1 MLNRS
6 FVRTT
11 TGRGLVAGLLFA
23 FAACGSGGG
32 DGTGDPP
39 RAPETLQLLMR
50 RGDTMPGGLTV
61 NSVESARMANDR
73 SIVVIASQSGTP
85 VLNGVYLR
93 KPNGEF
99 DRILDPSSPLASG
112 LNMTD
117 VAGLLMSPTGEAT
130 FKEGGNR
137 LDRETV
143 FSWNDGTLSRLASGL
158 EPKVPPGF
166 RKLGELRLGP
176 NDRIAFTYGVNGE
189 EPCSV
194 DSSTGTE
201 RISCKL
207 RLAYGTHDDLRE
219 VALPNELENQ
229 RPTSVGLEFNAN
241 GDLLVG
247 LPASGRNPLIGVVRD
262 GVFNSIVERQAE
274 FPDYGVLL
282 SATPRAIASNGD
294 VAIDASFDTDDDRER
309 DAERILLYSG
319 GGFTSIAQLRDPAGS
334 ATVVDVRAL
343 AIDDAGRVTYQ
354 ANFNQNPNEPTG
366 PVSIRQWEN
375 GATREIAFEGQTG
388 FGESEDDEGYR
399 ILEIESVRVNRRG
412 EVVFVAR
419 IGFFE
424 DGTEETVETR
434 LLRDAGNGLETL
446 LRTGSEFSGGTIAG
460 IETLSD
466 INDNGDVLLIIELR
480 GAGRGLALIPRQ

>member
-11 TGRGLVAGLLFA
+11 SRRGLLACVLLA
-23 FAACGSGGG
+23 FAACGGGG
-32 DGTGDPP
+32 DDPP
-39 RAPETLQLLMR
+39 KAPESLQLLLR
-50 RGDTMPGGLTV
+50 RGDTMPGGLVV

-73 SIVVIASQSGTP
+73 SVVVIASQSGTP
-85 VLNGVYLR
+85 ALNGVYLR
-93 KPNGEF
+93 RPSGEF
-99 DRILDPSSPLASG
+99 ELILDRSSPLADG

-143 FSWNDGTLSRLASGL
+143 FSWNDGRLTRLASGL
-158 EPKVPPGF
+158 EPKVPEGF

-189 EPCSV
+189 RPCSV
-194 DSSTGTE
+194 DSSSGTE

-207 RLAYGTHDDLRE
+207 RLVYGTHDDLRE
-219 VALPNELENQ
+219 VTLPNELENQ

-241 GDLLVG
+241 GELLVG
-247 LPASGRNPLIGVVRD
+247 LPASGRNPLIGIVRD
-262 GVFNSIVERQAE
+262 GFFDSIVERQAE
-274 FPDYGVLL
+274 FPGYGVLL
-282 SATPRAIASNGD
+282 SATPRAISNNGD
-294 VAIDASFDTDDDRER
+294 VAFDATFDTDDDRQR
-309 DAERILLYSG
+309 DDERILLYSG
-319 GGFTSIAQLRDPAGS
+319 GGFTSVAKLRDPAGR

-343 AIDDAGRVTYQ
+343 AVDDFGRVTYQ
-354 ANFNQNPNEPTG
+354 VNFNQNPNAATG
-366 PVSIRQWEN
+366 PISIRQWDN
-375 GATREIAFEGQTG
+375 GVTREIAFEGLAG
-388 FGESEDDEGYR
+388 FGENEDDQGYR
-399 ILEIESVRVNRRG
+399 ILEIESIRVNRRG

-446 LRTGSEFSGGTIAG
+446 LRTGSQFSGGTISG

-480 GAGRGLALIPRQ
+480 GAGRALALIPR